1 MSARE
6 AMSAAILCGG
16 HSRRMG
22 RDKAGLAWGDGTLLD
37 AMLCA
42 LSGLD
47 EVYLSVDRD
56 RFPRCTCRAVEDRYP
71 GSGPL
76 GGICSALQA
85 CKTPLLF
92 VSGCDMP
99 LVTGAVAHALRERIP
114 PHAEAA
120 VPQDASGR
128 VHPLCAI
135 YRQTAVSSMVQ
146 QLQTGDFRLVNA
158 LRRMN
163 TVYVPAETLPGG
175 ETVLANLNTPNE
187 YAALLKKVRGDYS
200 NP

>member
-6 AMSAAILCGG
+6 AMSAVILCGG

-76 GGICSALQA
+76 GGICSAQI
-85 CKTPLLF
+85 
-92 VSGCDMP
+92 GR
-99 LVTGAVAHALRERIP
+99 AH
-114 PHAEAA
+114 
-120 VPQDASGR
+120 V
-128 VHPLCAI
+128 
-135 YRQTAVSSMVQ
+135 
-146 QLQTGDFRLVNA
+146 
-158 LRRMN
+158 
-163 TVYVPAETLPGG
+163 
-175 ETVLANLNTPNE
+175 
-187 YAALLKKVRGDYS
+187 
-200 NP
+200 